1 MPYREVPP
9 INCDTSTRL
18 PCLQRSPF
26 RVGSYITWQSQVP
39 QATVSTR
46 HWLWV
51 TESLTTGVIKQ
62 SLLPRIPYGSY
73 LPTAHE
79 SHELGPSPTSAATC
93 SSDFFYP
100 GGRCTASHDP
110 HRIHSE
116 SSWVMKSCWCILPQK
131 RYRLCM
137 HAKRSYFDT
146 IQSWLQYLMISR
158 VLFKYVPDHIKTYQD
173 SRQHDLQAARS
184 KVASSHQH
192 THFGISLWIP
202 TSNG

>member
-93 SSDFFYP
+93 SSDFFTPAAVAPHLTIRTGSIPKVHEWWRVVDVSYP
-100 GGRCTASHDP
+100 KSATGCACMQKGLILIPSNHDYS
-110 HRIHSE
+110 IWWFQGYCSN
-116 SSWVMKSCWCILPQK
+116 MFLI
-131 RYRLCM
+131 
-137 HAKRSYFDT
+137 
-146 IQSWLQYLMISR
+146 ISR
-158 VLFKYVPDHIKTYQD
+158 HIKTQD
-173 SRQHDLQAARS
+173 SMIFKQLAA
-184 KVASSHQH
+184 K
-192 THFGISLWIP
+192 
-202 TSNG
+202 